1 MECMPAGYW
10 ASGLLLRVKLTHCP
24 KEKRGTPPSQGHT
37 SGVSRP
43 APPRLPAG
51 ERLRGAGIAAWALI
65 GLGIVAAAA
74 IWALIKISIIFP
86 PLVIALI
93 IIYALNPLV
102 SRLDRAGIHRGVAAV
117 GSYILIA
124 GLLTGIGF
132 ALAPLASRQIETF
145 QDDWPVFRNRLVTVV
160 DDSVD
165 GINERLGTDFS
176 TTQFDCL
183 LGSEEIGEGG
193 GPSVAQCNRATQRY
207 RNFFESQASRLTEIG
222 SSVIEVLLWFVI
234 GPLIAL
240 YLLMDL
246 PQIQRDMLNL
256 VPIANKEE
264 AADLAG
270 KIGRA
275 VGGFFR
281 GQLLV
286 AFLVGLMS
294 AIGFAIIGLPFWFV
308 IGAIAGFFNLI
319 PLVGPFIGGGIGF
332 IIGTVY
338 GGVGLGL
345 QAAIVEVIVQQ
356 IDNHFLSPNV
366 MKRTV
371 QIHPVTVMLSLLAG
385 GALAGFWGVLLAVPA
400 VAVVKLV
407 LGHLWA
413 TRVLGAEVAPY
424 ASAKGHPPSVI
435 VEPSEESG
443 VKPEETSA
451 EATPPTPTH

>member
-1 MECMPAGYW
+1 MG
-10 ASGLLLRVKLTHCP
+10 
-24 KEKRGTPPSQGHT
+24 
-37 SGVSRP
+37 
-43 APPRLPAG
+43 
-51 ERLRGAGIAAWALI
+51 AWALI
-65 GLGIVAAAA
+65 GLLIVAAAA
-74 IWALIKISIIFP
+74 IWALFKISIIFP

-93 IIYALNPLV
+93 IIYALNPIV
-102 SRLDRAGIHRGVAAV
+102 SRLESKGVRRGIGAV
-117 GSYILIA
+117 GSYIVIA
-124 GLLTGIGF
+124 GLLTALGF
-132 ALAPLASRQIETF
+132 ALSPLAARQIETF
-145 QDDWPVFRNRLVTVV
+145 QDDWPVFRDRLVTFV

-165 GINERLGTDFS
+165 GVNERLGTDFS

-193 GPSVAQCNRATQRY
+193 GPSVEQCDAATQRF
-207 RNFFESQASRLTEIG
+207 REFFESQTSRLTDIG
-222 SSVIEVLLWFVI
+222 TSVIGVLLWFVI

-246 PQIQRDMLNL
+246 PHLQRDMLNL
-256 VPIANKEE
+256 VPNAHKDE
-264 AADLAG
+264 AADLGG

-332 IIGTVY
+332 VIGTVY

-345 QAAIVEVIVQQ
+345 KAAVVEIIVQQ

-385 GALAGFWGVLLAVPA
+385 GALAGFWGILLAVPA
-400 VAVVKLV
+400 VAVGKLV

-413 TRVLGAEVAPY
+413 TRVLGAEVTPY
-424 ASAKGHPPSVI
+424 AGTGREPPSVI
-435 VEPSEESG
+435 VESQPEPEEESTG
-443 VKPEETSA
+443 TRP
-451 EATPPTPTH
+451 EATTPSTPSP

>member
-1 MECMPAGYW
+1 MG
-10 ASGLLLRVKLTHCP
+10 
-24 KEKRGTPPSQGHT
+24 
-37 SGVSRP
+37 
-43 APPRLPAG
+43 
-51 ERLRGAGIAAWALI
+51 AWALI

-93 IIYALNPLV
+93 IMYALNPIV
-102 SRLDRAGIHRGVAAV
+102 SRLERRGIRRGVGAV

-124 GLLTGIGF
+124 ALLTGIGF
-132 ALAPLASRQIETF
+132 ALAPLASRQIDTF
-145 QDDWPVFRNRLVTVV
+145 QDDWPVFRDRLVTVV
-160 DDSVD
+160 DDSVE

-193 GPSVAQCNRATQRY
+193 GPSVEQCDRATQRY
-207 RNFFESQASRLTEIG
+207 RDFFESQASRLTEIG

-246 PQIQRDMLNL
+246 PQLQRDMLGL
-256 VPIANKEE
+256 VPSAHKEE

-281 GQLLV
+281 GQLVV
-286 AFLVGLMS
+286 ALLVGLMS
-294 AIGFAIIGLPFWFV
+294 AVGFAIIGLPFWFV

-338 GGVGLGL
+338 GGVGLGIK
-345 QAAIVEVIVQQ
+345 AAVVEIIVQQ

-366 MKRTV
+366 MRRTV

-385 GALAGFWGVLLAVPA
+385 GALAGFWGVLLAVPT

-407 LGHLWA
+407 LSHLWA
-413 TRVLGAEVAPY
+413 TRVLGAEVTPY
-424 ASAKGHPPSVI
+424 AAAGQPPSVI
-435 VEPSEESG
+435 VDPESG
-443 VKPEETSA
+443 PKSEETSA
-451 EATPPTPTH
+451 EATPPTSTR

>member
-1 MECMPAGYW
+1 MG
-10 ASGLLLRVKLTHCP
+10 
-24 KEKRGTPPSQGHT
+24 
-37 SGVSRP
+37 
-43 APPRLPAG
+43 
-51 ERLRGAGIAAWALI
+51 AWALI

-74 IWALIKISIIFP
+74 IWALFRISIIFP

-93 IIYALNPLV
+93 IIYALNPIV
-102 SRLDRAGIHRGVAAV
+102 SRLERRGIRRGIGAV

-124 GLLTGIGF
+124 GLLTALGF
-132 ALAPLASRQIETF
+132 ALTPLASRQIETF
-145 QDDWPVFRNRLVTVV
+145 EDDWPVFRDRLVTVV
-160 DDSVD
+160 DDSVE
-165 GINERLGTDFS
+165 GINDRLGTDFS

-183 LGSEEIGEGG
+183 IGSEEIGEGG
-193 GPSVAQCNRATQRY
+193 GPSVEQCDRATQRF
-207 RNFFESQASRLTEIG
+207 REFFESQTSRLTEIG
-222 SSVIEVLLWFVI
+222 TSVIEVLLWFVI

-246 PQIQRDMLNL
+246 PQLQRDMLNL
-256 VPIANKEE
+256 VPSAHKEE

-281 GQLLV
+281 GQLVV

-294 AIGFAIIGLPFWFV
+294 AIGFAIIDLPFWFV

-338 GGVGLGL
+338 GGVGLGI
-345 QAAIVEVIVQQ
+345 QAAVVEIIVQQ

-366 MKRTV
+366 MRRTV

-413 TRVLGAEVAPY
+413 TRVLGSEITPY
-424 ASAKGHPPSVI
+424 AGTGREPPSVI
-435 VEPSEESG
+435 VESQDQSDVEPA
-443 VKPEETSA
+443 ETSPD
-451 EATPPTPTH
+451 ATPSTPSR

>member
-1 MECMPAGYW
+1 MG
-10 ASGLLLRVKLTHCP
+10 
-24 KEKRGTPPSQGHT
+24 
-37 SGVSRP
+37 
-43 APPRLPAG
+43 
-51 ERLRGAGIAAWALI
+51 AWALI
-65 GLGIVAAAA
+65 GLLIVAAAA
-74 IWALIKISIIFP
+74 IWALIKISVIFP

-93 IIYALNPLV
+93 IIYALNPIV
-102 SRLDRAGIHRGVAAV
+102 SRLERKGVRRGIGAV
-117 GSYILIA
+117 GSYIVIA
-124 GLLTGIGF
+124 GLLTALGF
-132 ALAPLASRQIETF
+132 ALTPLAARQIETF
-145 QDDWPVFRNRLVTVV
+145 QEDWPVFRDRLVTVV

-193 GPSVAQCNRATQRY
+193 GPSLEQCDQATQRF
-207 RNFFESQASRLTEIG
+207 RDFFESQTSRLTEIG
-222 SSVIEVLLWFVI
+222 TSVIEVLLWFVI
-234 GPLIAL
+234 GPLIAI

-246 PQIQRDMLNL
+246 PQLQRDMLNL
-256 VPIANKEE
+256 VPSSHKDEV
-264 AADLAG
+264 ADLGG

-308 IGAIAGFFNLI
+308 IGAIAGFFNII

-332 IIGTVY
+332 VIGTVY

-345 QAAIVEVIVQQ
+345 KAAVVEIIVQQ

-385 GALAGFWGVLLAVPA
+385 GALAGFWGILLAVPA
-400 VAVVKLV
+400 VAVGKLV

-413 TRVLGAEVAPY
+413 TRVLGAEVTPY
-424 ASAKGHPPSVI
+424 AGTGREPPSVV
-435 VEPSEESG
+435 VETQPESDQN
-443 VKPEETSA
+443 SA
-451 EATPPTPTH
+451 ETRPEATRSSPPR

>member
-1 MECMPAGYW
+1 MG
-10 ASGLLLRVKLTHCP
+10 
-24 KEKRGTPPSQGHT
+24 
-37 SGVSRP
+37 
-43 APPRLPAG
+43 
-51 ERLRGAGIAAWALI
+51 AWALI

-74 IWALIKISIIFP
+74 LWALIKISIIFP

-93 IIYALNPLV
+93 IMYALNPIV
-102 SRLDRAGIHRGVAAV
+102 SRLERRGIRRGVGAV

-124 GLLTGIGF
+124 ALLTGIGF
-132 ALAPLASRQIETF
+132 ALAPLASRQIDTF
-145 QDDWPVFRNRLVTVV
+145 QDDWPVFRDRLVTVV
-160 DDSVD
+160 DDSVE

-193 GPSVAQCNRATQRY
+193 GPSVEQCDRATQRY
-207 RNFFESQASRLTEIG
+207 RDFFESQASRLTEIG

-246 PQIQRDMLNL
+246 PQLQRDMLGL
-256 VPIANKEE
+256 VPSAHKEE

-281 GQLLV
+281 GQLVV
-286 AFLVGLMS
+286 ALLVGLMS
-294 AIGFAIIGLPFWFV
+294 AAGFAIIGLPFWFV

-345 QAAIVEVIVQQ
+345 KAAVVEIIVQQ

-366 MKRTV
+366 MRRTV

-385 GALAGFWGVLLAVPA
+385 GALAGFWGVLLAVPT

-407 LGHLWA
+407 LSHLWA
-413 TRVLGAEVAPY
+413 TRVLGAEVTPY
-424 ASAKGHPPSVI
+424 AAAGQPPSVI
-435 VEPSEESG
+435 VEPESGAESEEA
-443 VKPEETSA
+443 SA
-451 EATPPTPTH
+451 EATPPTTTH

>member
-1 MECMPAGYW
+1 MG
-10 ASGLLLRVKLTHCP
+10 
-24 KEKRGTPPSQGHT
+24 
-37 SGVSRP
+37 
-43 APPRLPAG
+43 
-51 ERLRGAGIAAWALI
+51 AWALI

-74 IWALIKISIIFP
+74 IWAFIRISIIFP

-93 IIYALNPLV
+93 IIYALNPIV
-102 SRLDRAGIHRGVAAV
+102 SRLERRGIRRGVGAV

-124 GLLTGIGF
+124 VLLTGLGF
-132 ALAPLASRQIETF
+132 ALAPLASSQIETF
-145 QDDWPVFRNRLVTVV
+145 QDDWPVFRDRLVTVV

-165 GINERLGTDFS
+165 GINDRLGTDFS

-193 GPSVAQCNRATQRY
+193 GPSVEQCDRATQRY
-207 RNFFESQASRLTEIG
+207 RDFFESQASRLTEIG

-246 PQIQRDMLNL
+246 PQLQRDMLNL
-256 VPIANKEE
+256 VPSAHKEE
-264 AADLAG
+264 VADLAG

-286 AFLVGLMS
+286 ALLVGLMS

-345 QAAIVEVIVQQ
+345 QAAVVEIIVQQ

-385 GALAGFWGVLLAVPA
+385 GAVAGFWGILLAVPT
-400 VAVVKLV
+400 VAVVKLT

-413 TRVLGAEVAPY
+413 TRVLGAEVTPY
-424 ASAKGHPPSVI
+424 ATTGQPPSVI
-435 VEPSEESG
+435 VEPSSG
-443 VKPEETSA
+443 VEPEETSA
-451 EATPPTPTH
+451 DATPPAPTH

>member
-1 MECMPAGYW
+1 MG
-10 ASGLLLRVKLTHCP
+10 
-24 KEKRGTPPSQGHT
+24 
-37 SGVSRP
+37 
-43 APPRLPAG
+43 
-51 ERLRGAGIAAWALI
+51 AWALI

-93 IIYALNPLV
+93 IMYALNPIV
-102 SRLDRAGIHRGVAAV
+102 SRLERRGIRRGVGAV

-124 GLLTGIGF
+124 ALLTGIGF
-132 ALAPLASRQIETF
+132 ALAPLASRQIDTF
-145 QDDWPVFRNRLVTVV
+145 QDDWPVFRDRLVIVV
-160 DDSVD
+160 DDSVE

-193 GPSVAQCNRATQRY
+193 GPSVEQCDRATQRY
-207 RNFFESQASRLTEIG
+207 RDFFESQASRLTEIG

-246 PQIQRDMLNL
+246 PQIQRDMLGL
-256 VPIANKEE
+256 VPSAHKAE

-281 GQLLV
+281 GQLVV
-286 AFLVGLMS
+286 ALLVGLMS
-294 AIGFAIIGLPFWFV
+294 AVGFAIIGLPFWFV

-338 GGVGLGL
+338 GGVGLGIK
-345 QAAIVEVIVQQ
+345 AAVVEIIVQQ

-366 MKRTV
+366 MRRTV

-385 GALAGFWGVLLAVPA
+385 GALAGFWGVLLAVPT

-407 LGHLWA
+407 LSHLWA
-413 TRVLGAEVAPY
+413 TRVLGAEVTPY
-424 ASAKGHPPSVI
+424 ATIGQPPSVI
-435 VEPSEESG
+435 VEPETG
-443 VKPEETSA
+443 AKPEETSA
-451 EATPPTPTH
+451 EATPPTTTH

>member
-1 MECMPAGYW
+1 MG
-10 ASGLLLRVKLTHCP
+10 
-24 KEKRGTPPSQGHT
+24 
-37 SGVSRP
+37 
-43 APPRLPAG
+43 
-51 ERLRGAGIAAWALI
+51 AWALI
-65 GLGIVAAAA
+65 GLLIVAAAA
-74 IWALIKISIIFP
+74 VWVLFKISIIFP

-93 IIYALNPLV
+93 IIYALNPIV
-102 SRLDRAGIHRGVAAV
+102 SRLEKWGVRRGIGAV
-117 GSYILIA
+117 GSYIVIA
-124 GLLTGIGF
+124 GIVTALGF
-132 ALAPLASRQIETF
+132 ALAPLAARQIETF
-145 QDDWPVFRNRLVTVV
+145 EEDWPVFRDRLVSFV

-165 GINERLGTDFS
+165 GINDRFGTDFS

-183 LGSEEIGEGG
+183 IGSEEIGEGG
-193 GPSVAQCNRATQRY
+193 GPSVEQCDLATQRT
-207 RNFFESQASRLTEIG
+207 REFFESQTSRLTDIG
-222 SSVIEVLLWFVI
+222 TSVIGVLLWFVI

-246 PQIQRDMLNL
+246 PQLQRDMLNL
-256 VPIANKEE
+256 VPSAHKEE
-264 AADLAG
+264 VADLGG

-294 AIGFAIIGLPFWFV
+294 AIGFLIIDLPFWFV

-345 QAAIVEVIVQQ
+345 QAALVEVIVQQ

-400 VAVVKLV
+400 VAVGKLV
-407 LGHLWA
+407 LGHVWA
-413 TRVLGAEVAPY
+413 TRVLGAQVSPY
-424 ASAKGHPPSVI
+424 ATTGGEPPSVI
-435 VEPSEESG
+435 VEPEATSD
-443 VKPEETSA
+443 PETEATSDPEA
-451 EATPPTPTH
+451 EATSRSR

>member
-1 MECMPAGYW
+1 
-10 ASGLLLRVKLTHCP
+10 
-24 KEKRGTPPSQGHT
+24 
-37 SGVSRP
+37 
-43 APPRLPAG
+43 
-51 ERLRGAGIAAWALI
+51 
-65 GLGIVAAAA
+65 
-74 IWALIKISIIFP
+74 
-86 PLVIALI
+86 
-93 IIYALNPLV
+93 
-102 SRLDRAGIHRGVAAV
+102 
-117 GSYILIA
+117 
-124 GLLTGIGF
+124 
-132 ALAPLASRQIETF
+132 LASRQIETF
-145 QDDWPVFRNRLVTVV
+145 QDDWPVFRDRLVTVV

-183 LGSEEIGEGG
+183 LGSDEIGEGG
-193 GPSVAQCNRATQRY
+193 GPSIEQCNRATQQY
-207 RNFFESQASRLTEIG
+207 REFFESQASRLTEIG
-222 SSVIEVLLWFVI
+222 TSVIEVLLWFVI

-246 PQIQRDMLNL
+246 PQLQRDMLNL
-256 VPIANKEE
+256 VPSAHKEE

-270 KIGRA
+270 KIGRT

-286 AFLVGLMS
+286 ALLVGLMS

-345 QAAIVEVIVQQ
+345 QAAVVEIIVQQ

-385 GALAGFWGVLLAVPA
+385 GALAGFWGILLAVPA
-400 VAVVKLV
+400 VAVVKLL

-424 ASAKGHPPSVI
+424 AHAGGQIPSVI
-435 VEPSEESG
+435 VEPRETSG
-443 VKPEETSA
+443 RPSEETSA
-451 EATPPTPTH
+451 EATPSTPSH

>member
-1 MECMPAGYW
+1 MG
-10 ASGLLLRVKLTHCP
+10 
-24 KEKRGTPPSQGHT
+24 
-37 SGVSRP
+37 
-43 APPRLPAG
+43 
-51 ERLRGAGIAAWALI
+51 AWALI

-93 IIYALNPLV
+93 IMYALNPIV
-102 SRLDRAGIHRGVAAV
+102 SRLERRGIRRGVGAV

-132 ALAPLASRQIETF
+132 ALAPLASRQIDTF
-145 QDDWPVFRNRLVTVV
+145 QDDWPVFRDRLVTVV
-160 DDSVD
+160 DDSVE

-193 GPSVAQCNRATQRY
+193 GPSIEQCDRATQRY
-207 RNFFESQASRLTEIG
+207 RDFFESQASRLTEIG

-246 PQIQRDMLNL
+246 PQLQRDMVGL
-256 VPIANKEE
+256 VPSAHKEE

-281 GQLLV
+281 GQLVV
-286 AFLVGLMS
+286 ALLVGLMS
-294 AIGFAIIGLPFWFV
+294 ALGFAIIGLPFWFV

-345 QAAIVEVIVQQ
+345 KAAVVEIIVQQ

-366 MKRTV
+366 MRRTV

-385 GALAGFWGVLLAVPA
+385 GALAGFWGVLLAVPT

-407 LGHLWA
+407 LSHLWA
-413 TRVLGAEVAPY
+413 TRVLGAEVTPY
-424 ASAKGHPPSVI
+424 ATTGLPPSVI
-435 VEPSEESG
+435 VEPESDT
-443 VKPEETSA
+443 KPEETSA
-451 EATPPTPTH
+451 EATPPTTTH

>member
-1 MECMPAGYW
+1 MG
-10 ASGLLLRVKLTHCP
+10 
-24 KEKRGTPPSQGHT
+24 
-37 SGVSRP
+37 
-43 APPRLPAG
+43 
-51 ERLRGAGIAAWALI
+51 AWALI

-93 IIYALNPLV
+93 IMYALNPIV
-102 SRLDRAGIHRGVAAV
+102 SRLERRGIRRGVGAV

-124 GLLTGIGF
+124 ALLTGIGF

-145 QDDWPVFRNRLVTVV
+145 QDDWPVFRDRLVTVV
-160 DDSVD
+160 DDSVE

-193 GPSVAQCNRATQRY
+193 GPSVEQCDRATQRY
-207 RNFFESQASRLTEIG
+207 RDFFESQASRLTEIG

-246 PQIQRDMLNL
+246 PQLQRDMLGL
-256 VPIANKEE
+256 VPSAHKEE

-281 GQLLV
+281 GQLVV
-286 AFLVGLMS
+286 ALLVGLMS
-294 AIGFAIIGLPFWFV
+294 AVGFAIIGLPFWFV

-338 GGVGLGL
+338 GGVGLGIK
-345 QAAIVEVIVQQ
+345 AAVVEIIVQQ

-366 MKRTV
+366 MRRTV

-385 GALAGFWGVLLAVPA
+385 GALAGFWGVLLAVPT
-400 VAVVKLV
+400 VATVKLV

-413 TRVLGAEVAPY
+413 TRVLGAEVTPY
-424 ASAKGHPPSVI
+424 ATTGQPPSVI
-435 VEPSEESG
+435 VDPEPGPKS
-443 VKPEETSA
+443 EETSA

>member
-1 MECMPAGYW
+1 VG
-10 ASGLLLRVKLTHCP
+10 
-24 KEKRGTPPSQGHT
+24 
-37 SGVSRP
+37 
-43 APPRLPAG
+43 
-51 ERLRGAGIAAWALI
+51 AWALI
-65 GLGIVAAAA
+65 GLGIVAAAS
-74 IWALIKISIIFP
+74 IWALFKISIIFP

-93 IIYALNPLV
+93 IIYVLNPIV
-102 SRLDRAGIHRGVAAV
+102 SRLERRGIRRGIGAV
-117 GSYILIA
+117 GSYLLIA

-132 ALAPLASRQIETF
+132 ALSPLAARQIETF
-145 QDDWPVFRNRLVTVV
+145 QDDWPVFRDRLVTVV

-183 LGSEEIGEGG
+183 LGSDEIGEGG
-193 GPSVAQCNRATQRY
+193 GPSVEQCNRATQQY
-207 RNFFESQASRLTEIG
+207 REFFESQASRLTEIG
-222 SSVIEVLLWFVI
+222 TSVIEVLLWFVI

-246 PQIQRDMLNL
+246 PQLQRDMLNL
-256 VPIANKEE
+256 VPSAHKDE

-270 KIGRA
+270 KIGRT

-286 AFLVGLMS
+286 ALLVGLMS

-345 QAAIVEVIVQQ
+345 QAAVVEIIVQQ

-385 GALAGFWGVLLAVPA
+385 GALAGFWGILLAVPA
-400 VAVVKLV
+400 VAVVKLL

-424 ASAKGHPPSVI
+424 APARGQLPSVI

-443 VKPEETSA
+443 RPPEETSA
-451 EATPPTPTH
+451 EATPSTPSH

>member
-1 MECMPAGYW
+1 M
-10 ASGLLLRVKLTHCP
+10 ST
-24 KEKRGTPPSQGHT
+24 
-37 SGVSRP
+37 P

-51 ERLRGAGIAAWALI
+51 ERLRRAGMGAWALI
-65 GLGIVAAAA
+65 GLLIVAAAA
-74 IWALIKISIIFP
+74 IWALFKISIIFP

-93 IIYALNPLV
+93 IIYALNPIV
-102 SRLDRAGIHRGVAAV
+102 SRLENRGVRRGIGAV
-117 GSYILIA
+117 GSYIVIA
-124 GLLTGIGF
+124 GLLTALGF
-132 ALAPLASRQIETF
+132 ALTPLAARQIETF
-145 QDDWPVFRNRLVTVV
+145 QDDWPVFRDRLVTFV

-165 GINERLGTDFS
+165 GVNERLGTDFS

-193 GPSVAQCNRATQRY
+193 GPSVEQCDEATQRF
-207 RNFFESQASRLTEIG
+207 REFFESQSSRLTDIG
-222 SSVIEVLLWFVI
+222 TSVIGVLLWFVI

-246 PQIQRDMLNL
+246 PQLQRDMLNL
-256 VPIANKEE
+256 VPNAHKDE
-264 AADLAG
+264 AADLGG

-332 IIGTVY
+332 VIGTVY
-338 GGVGLGL
+338 GGVGLGIK
-345 QAAIVEVIVQQ
+345 AAVVEIIVQQ

-385 GALAGFWGVLLAVPA
+385 GALAGFWGILLAVPA
-400 VAVVKLV
+400 VAVGKLV

-424 ASAKGHPPSVI
+424 AGTGREPPSVI
-435 VEPSEESG
+435 VETQGEPDEESTATR
-443 VKPEETSA
+443 P
-451 EATPPTPTH
+451 EATPSSPSH

>member
-1 MECMPAGYW
+1 MG
-10 ASGLLLRVKLTHCP
+10 
-24 KEKRGTPPSQGHT
+24 
-37 SGVSRP
+37 
-43 APPRLPAG
+43 
-51 ERLRGAGIAAWALI
+51 AWALI
-65 GLGIVAAAA
+65 GLGIVAAAV
-74 IWALIKISIIFP
+74 IWALFKISIIFP

-93 IIYALNPLV
+93 IIYALNPIV
-102 SRLDRAGIHRGVAAV
+102 SRLERRGVRRGIGAV

-124 GLLTGIGF
+124 GLLTALGF
-132 ALAPLASRQIETF
+132 ALAPLVSRQIETF
-145 QDDWPVFRNRLVTVV
+145 ENDWPVFRDRLVTVV

-165 GINERLGTDFS
+165 GINERLGTDFK

-183 LGSEEIGEGG
+183 LGSDEIGEGG
-193 GPSVAQCNRATQRY
+193 GPSVEQCDRATQRF
-207 RNFFESQASRLTEIG
+207 REFFESQASRLTEIG

-246 PQIQRDMLNL
+246 PQLQRDMLNL
-256 VPIANKEE
+256 VPSAHKDE
-264 AADLAG
+264 AADLAS

-319 PLVGPFIGGGIGF
+319 PLVGPFIGGAIGF

-338 GGVGLGL
+338 GGVGLGI
-345 QAAIVEVIVQQ
+345 QAAVVEIIVQQ

-385 GALAGFWGVLLAVPA
+385 GALAGFWGVLLAVPTVA
-400 VAVVKLV
+400 VAKLV

-413 TRVLGAEVAPY
+413 TRVLGADVTPY
-424 ASAKGHPPSVI
+424 AGTGRGPPSVI
-435 VEPSEESG
+435 VESHDESDA
-443 VKPEETSA
+443 KSTETSP
-451 EATPPTPTH
+451 EATPSAPSH

>member
-1 MECMPAGYW
+1 MG
-10 ASGLLLRVKLTHCP
+10 
-24 KEKRGTPPSQGHT
+24 
-37 SGVSRP
+37 
-43 APPRLPAG
+43 
-51 ERLRGAGIAAWALI
+51 AWALI
-65 GLGIVAAAA
+65 GLGIVATAA
-74 IWALIKISIIFP
+74 IWALFRISIIFP

-93 IIYALNPLV
+93 IIYVLNPIV
-102 SRLDRAGIHRGVAAV
+102 SRLERRGIRRGIGAV

-124 GLLTGIGF
+124 SLLTAIGF
-132 ALAPLASRQIETF
+132 ALTPLAARQIETF
-145 QDDWPVFRNRLVTVV
+145 QDDWPVFRDRLVTVV
-160 DDSVD
+160 DDSVE

-183 LGSEEIGEGG
+183 LGSEEIGQGG
-193 GPSVAQCNRATQRY
+193 GPSVEQCDRATQRY
-207 RNFFESQASRLTEIG
+207 RDFFESQASRLTEIG
-222 SSVIEVLLWFVI
+222 TSVIEVLLWFVI

-246 PQIQRDMLNL
+246 PQLQRDMLNL
-256 VPIANKEE
+256 VPSAHKEE

-270 KIGRA
+270 KIGRT

-286 AFLVGLMS
+286 ALLVGLMS

-332 IIGTVY
+332 VIGTVY

-345 QAAIVEVIVQQ
+345 KAAVVEVIVQQ

-385 GALAGFWGVLLAVPA
+385 GALAGFWGILLAVPA

-407 LGHLWA
+407 LSHLWA

-424 ASAKGHPPSVI
+424 APAGGQLPSVI
-435 VEPSEESG
+435 VEPPQESDEKSG
-443 VKPEETSA
+443 ETTPET
-451 EATPPTPTH
+451 TPSSPSH

>member
-1 MECMPAGYW
+1 MG
-10 ASGLLLRVKLTHCP
+10 
-24 KEKRGTPPSQGHT
+24 
-37 SGVSRP
+37 
-43 APPRLPAG
+43 
-51 ERLRGAGIAAWALI
+51 AWALI

-74 IWALIKISIIFP
+74 IWALFRISIIFP

-93 IIYALNPLV
+93 IIYALNPIV
-102 SRLDRAGIHRGVAAV
+102 SRLERRGVRRGIGAV

-124 GLLTGIGF
+124 GLLTALGF
-132 ALAPLASRQIETF
+132 ALTPLASRQIETF
-145 QDDWPVFRNRLVTVV
+145 EDDWPVFRDRLVTVV
-160 DDSVD
+160 DDSVE
-165 GINERLGTDFS
+165 GINDRLGTDFS

-183 LGSEEIGEGG
+183 MGSDQIGEGG
-193 GPSVAQCNRATQRY
+193 GPSVEQCDRATQRF
-207 RNFFESQASRLTEIG
+207 REFFESQTSRLTEIG
-222 SSVIEVLLWFVI
+222 TSVIEVLLWFVI

-246 PQIQRDMLNL
+246 PQLQRDMLNL
-256 VPIANKEE
+256 VPSAHKEE

-281 GQLLV
+281 GQLVV

-294 AIGFAIIGLPFWFV
+294 AIGFAIIDLPFWFV

-338 GGVGLGL
+338 GGVGLGI
-345 QAAIVEVIVQQ
+345 QAAVVEIIVQQ

-366 MKRTV
+366 MRRTV

-413 TRVLGAEVAPY
+413 TRVLGSEITPY
-424 ASAKGHPPSVI
+424 AGTGREPPSVI
-435 VEPSEESG
+435 VESQDQSDVEPA
-443 VKPEETSA
+443 ETSPD
-451 EATPPTPTH
+451 ATPSTPSR

>member
-1 MECMPAGYW
+1 M
-10 ASGLLLRVKLTHCP
+10 
-24 KEKRGTPPSQGHT
+24 
-37 SGVSRP
+37 
-43 APPRLPAG
+43 
-51 ERLRGAGIAAWALI
+51 GAWSLI
-65 GLGIVAAAA
+65 GLLIVAAAA
-74 IWALIKISIIFP
+74 IWALFKISIIFP

-93 IIYALNPLV
+93 IIYALNPIV
-102 SRLDRAGIHRGVAAV
+102 SRLEKRGVRRGIGAV
-117 GSYILIA
+117 GSYIVIA
-124 GLLTGIGF
+124 GILTALGF
-132 ALAPLASRQIETF
+132 ALAPLAARQIETF
-145 QDDWPVFRNRLVTVV
+145 EEDWPVFRDRLVTFV

-165 GINERLGTDFS
+165 GINDRLGTDFS

-183 LGSEEIGEGG
+183 VGSEEIGEGG
-193 GPSVAQCNRATQRY
+193 GPSVEQCDRATQRT
-207 RNFFESQASRLTEIG
+207 REFFESQTSRLTDIG
-222 SSVIEVLLWFVI
+222 TSVIGVLLWFVI

-246 PQIQRDMLNL
+246 PQLQRDMLNL
-256 VPIANKEE
+256 VPSAHKEE
-264 AADLAG
+264 AADLGG

-286 AFLVGLMS
+286 AFLVGVMS
-294 AIGFAIIGLPFWFV
+294 AFGFWIIDLPFWFV

-345 QAAIVEVIVQQ
+345 QAALVEVIVQQ

-400 VAVVKLV
+400 VAVGKLV
-407 LGHLWA
+407 LGHVWA
-413 TRVLGAEVAPY
+413 TRVLGAQVSPY
-424 ASAKGHPPSVI
+424 ATSGGEPPSVV
-435 VEPSEESG
+435 VEPKERAD
-443 VKPEETSA
+443 PEAETTTS
-451 EATPPTPTH
+451 PH

>member
-1 MECMPAGYW
+1 MG
-10 ASGLLLRVKLTHCP
+10 
-24 KEKRGTPPSQGHT
+24 
-37 SGVSRP
+37 
-43 APPRLPAG
+43 
-51 ERLRGAGIAAWALI
+51 AWALI
-65 GLGIVAAAA
+65 GLGIVAAAV
-74 IWALIKISIIFP
+74 IWALFKISIIFP

-93 IIYALNPLV
+93 IIYALNPIV
-102 SRLDRAGIHRGVAAV
+102 SRLERRGVRRGIGAV

-124 GLLTGIGF
+124 GLLTALGF
-132 ALAPLASRQIETF
+132 AVAPLVSRQIETF
-145 QDDWPVFRNRLVTVV
+145 EDDWPVFRDRLVTVV
-160 DDSVD
+160 DDSVE
-165 GINERLGTDFS
+165 GINDRLGTDFS

-193 GPSVAQCNRATQRY
+193 GPSVEQCDQATQRF
-207 RNFFESQASRLTEIG
+207 REFFESQTTRLTEIG
-222 SSVIEVLLWFVI
+222 TSVIEVLLWFVI

-246 PQIQRDMLNL
+246 PQLQRDMLNL
-256 VPIANKEE
+256 VPSAHKEE

-270 KIGRA
+270 KVGRA

-332 IIGTVY
+332 VIGTVY
-338 GGVGLGL
+338 GGVGLGI
-345 QAAIVEVIVQQ
+345 QAAVVEVIVQQ

-413 TRVLGAEVAPY
+413 TRVLGAEVTPY
-424 ASAKGHPPSVI
+424 AGTGREPPSVI
-435 VEPSEESG
+435 VEPRDQSEGEPG
-443 VKPEETSA
+443 ETSP
-451 EATPPTPTH
+451 EATPSTPSH

>member
-1 MECMPAGYW
+1 MG
-10 ASGLLLRVKLTHCP
+10 
-24 KEKRGTPPSQGHT
+24 
-37 SGVSRP
+37 
-43 APPRLPAG
+43 
-51 ERLRGAGIAAWALI
+51 AWALI
-65 GLGIVAAAA
+65 GLGIVAAGV
-74 IWALIKISIIFP
+74 IWALVKISIIFP

-93 IIYALNPLV
+93 IIYALNPIV
-102 SRLDRAGIHRGVAAV
+102 SRLEKRGIRRGIGAV

-124 GLLTGIGF
+124 ALLTALGF
-132 ALAPLASRQIETF
+132 AVAPLASRQIETF
-145 QDDWPVFRNRLVTVV
+145 EDDWPVFRDRLVTVV
-160 DDSVD
+160 DDSVE
-165 GINERLGTDFS
+165 GINDRLGTDFS

-183 LGSEEIGEGG
+183 IGSEEIGEGG
-193 GPSVAQCNRATQRY
+193 GPSVEQCDRATQRF
-207 RNFFESQASRLTEIG
+207 REFFESQTSRLTEIG
-222 SSVIEVLLWFVI
+222 TSVIEVLLWFVI

-246 PQIQRDMLNL
+246 PQLQRDMLNL
-256 VPIANKEE
+256 VPSAHKEE

-281 GQLLV
+281 GQLVV

-294 AIGFAIIGLPFWFV
+294 AIGFAIIDLPFWFV

-338 GGVGLGL
+338 GGVGLGI
-345 QAAIVEVIVQQ
+345 QAAVVEIIVQQ

-366 MKRTV
+366 MRRTV

-413 TRVLGAEVAPY
+413 TRVLGSEVTPY
-424 ASAKGHPPSVI
+424 AGTGREPPSVI
-435 VEPSEESG
+435 VEPQDQSD
-443 VKPEETSA
+443 VQPVETSP
-451 EATPPTPTH
+451 EATPSTRSH

>member
-1 MECMPAGYW
+1 M
-10 ASGLLLRVKLTHCP
+10 
-24 KEKRGTPPSQGHT
+24 
-37 SGVSRP
+37 
-43 APPRLPAG
+43 
-51 ERLRGAGIAAWALI
+51 
-65 GLGIVAAAA
+65 
-74 IWALIKISIIFP
+74 
-86 PLVIALI
+86 
-93 IIYALNPLV
+93 
-102 SRLDRAGIHRGVAAV
+102 
-117 GSYILIA
+117 
-124 GLLTGIGF
+124 
-132 ALAPLASRQIETF
+132 
-145 QDDWPVFRNRLVTVV
+145 
-160 DDSVD
+160 D
-165 GINERLGTDFS
+165 GINERLGTGFS
-176 TTQFDCL
+176 RHNSTACL
-183 LGSEEIGEGG
+183 VRRSATR
-193 GPSVAQCNRATQRY
+193 PSVQQCDRATQRY
-207 RNFFESQASRLTEIG
+207 RDLFTSQASRLTEIG

-234 GPLIAL
+234 GPFIAL

-246 PQIQRDMLNL
+246 PQLQRDMLNL
-256 VPIANKEE
+256 VPEANKEE

-270 KIGRA
+270 KSRSRRR
-275 VGGFFR
+275 GFLR

-294 AIGFAIIGLPFWFV
+294 AVGFAIIGLPFWFV

-345 QAAIVEVIVQQ
+345 KAAVVEIIVQQ

-413 TRVLGAEVAPY
+413 TASWAPRSRPTP
-424 ASAKGHPPSVI
+424 ARGHEAPSVI
-435 VEPSEESG
+435 VEPGRG
-443 VKPEETSA
+443 VRVKAEETRQKRHPRPRFTERA
-451 EATPPTPTH
+451 NPPGDPHPNLRSVGLMQYVAISFS